1 MAFQKIKGTQDFY
14 GTKAKLKSYVTETA
28 KEVCYKYNI
37 DEITTPIFENT
48 NVFSRSSGDGSDIVT
63 KEMYTFLDKSKRSI
77 TLRPEG
83 TASVVRSF
91 LENKLYVK

>member
-48 NVFSRSSGDGSDIVT
+48 NVFSRGLLLS
-63 KEMYTFLDKSKRSI
+63 ERH
-77 TLRPEG
+77 
-83 TASVVRSF
+83 
-91 LENKLYVK
+91 